1 MVKKIKY
8 RFGEKLREVR
18 EEKGIT
24 LKTVAST
31 IDVSESLISQIER
44 NKVSPSIDTLFSI
57 AEALDVDLDY
67 LFSDY
72 QKKRKVSIL
81 KEADRKKIETDGI
94 IYHQLS
100 VLPSAT
106 DKHAIES
113 FVMEISKGSKKG
125 HDDYGHTG
133 NEFGYILEGKGKLT
147 YGKDEYQF
155 SAGDSIAFSS
165 EIPHKVECIS
175 EEPLKALWMVNPPK
189 ILFFKE

>member
-1 MVKKIKY
+1 MKKITY
-8 RFGEKLREVR
+8 RFGEKLREIR
-18 EEKGIT
+18 EKKGIT
-24 LKTVAST
+24 LKTVASK
-31 IDVSESLISQIER
+31 IEVSESLISQIER

-57 AEALDVDLDY
+57 AEALDIDLDY

-81 KEADRKKIETDGI
+81 KESDRQKIETDGI

-100 VLPSAT
+100 VLPAAT

-113 FVMEISKGSKKG
+113 FVMEISKGSIKG

-147 YGKDEYQF
+147 YGKDEYLF
-155 SAGDSIAFSS
+155 TAGDSISFSS
-165 EIPHKVECIS
+165 EIPHKVECLS
-175 EEPLKALWMVNPPK
+175 DEPLKALWLVNPPK

>member
-1 MVKKIKY
+1 MKKTVY
-8 RFGEKLREVR
+8 RFGEKLRDIR
-18 EEKGIT
+18 EKKGIT
-24 LKTVAST
+24 LKTVALQ
-31 IDVSESLISQIER
+31 IAVSESLISQIER
-44 NKVSPSIDTLFSI
+44 NKVSPSIDTLFAI
-57 AEALDVDLDY
+57 AEALDIDLDY

-72 QKKRKVSIL
+72 QKKRKVTIL

-100 VLPSAT
+100 VLPGAIE
-106 DKHAIES
+106 KYAIES

-133 NEFGYILEGKGKLT
+133 NEFGYILEGRGKLT
-147 YGKDEYQF
+147 YGKDEF
-155 SAGDSIAFSS
+155 LFCAGDSISFSS
-165 EIPHKVECIS
+165 EIPHKVECLS